1 MAYTPKTRTRTSIRK
16 LNTQLSEMNKVIQE
30 QFVMLR
36 KAIFVPHEYAVR
48 EHERRQR
55 EILAAE
61 IDVSPE
67 IITALE
73 KTKDSM
79 PASVLIRLMQRY
91 MLSTNYFSEPD
102 APLSSAFIAEQKAL
116 ENKYLLENIQAM
128 QKEGASIASRRINA
142 KKGGWLKGL
151 PRHPKTDEERTIFA
165 IWEEAKRQGYK
176 PTNIGELVAWGA
188 DGGFPEAEAILEKL
202 KSSKRMRKVR
212 SSNVVSIGR
221 PRHIIK
227 AGGWLK
233 GVPRHPKNPAE
244 ERCLKIWKFTR
255 KIGINFDNV
264 DAMLDWWSN
273 NHSDAEFEEPKTEEK
288 RPAKP
293 PHRIIKH

>member
-1 MAYTPKTRTRTSIRK
+1 MVYTPKTRTRTSIRK
-16 LNTQLSEMNKVIQE
+16 LNAQLTEMNKVIQD

-36 KAIFVPHEYAVR
+36 KAIFVPHEYAAR
-48 EHERRQR
+48 ECEKRQR

-91 MLSTNYFSEPD
+91 MLGTDFFSEPD
-102 APLSSAFIAEQKAL
+102 TPLSSAFIAEQKAH

-128 QKEGASIASRRINA
+128 QKEGAPLGSRRISA

-151 PRHPKTDEERTIFA
+151 PRNPKTDDEKTIFA

-202 KSSKRMRKVR
+202 KTSKRMRR
-212 SSNVVSIGR
+212 SRPANTVSIGR
-221 PRHIIK
+221 PRNISK

-244 ERCLKIWKFTR
+244 ERCLQIWHFTR
-255 KIGINFDNV
+255 KLGINFNSAD
-264 DAMLDWWSN
+264 DMLQWWET
-273 NHSDAEFEEPKTEEK
+273 NHKDSELNLNKTEEK
-288 RPAKP
+288 RPEKP